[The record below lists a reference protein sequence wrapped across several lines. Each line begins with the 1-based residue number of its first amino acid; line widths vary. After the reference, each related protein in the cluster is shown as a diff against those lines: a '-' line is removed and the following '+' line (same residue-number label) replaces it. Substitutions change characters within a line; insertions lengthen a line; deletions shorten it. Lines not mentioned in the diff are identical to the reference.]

1 MIKLFVNIDHV
12 ATVREARKTYHPDPL
27 EVALL
32 AEKSG
37 AFGITA
43 HLREDR
49 RHIQDVDIKLLK
61 KNINTP
67 FNLELAAI
75 DEMLDIALEIK
86 PFQVSLVPEKRME
99 ITTEGG
105 LNVCADEGN
114 LLVIGRK
121 LKNKGILFSLF
132 IDPLIEQVNAAHRVE
147 ANSVEFNTGAYSES
161 NNIVDMKKHL
171 LALERMSK
179 YANSLGLRVFA
190 GHGLTNNNVQDIA
203 AIPGIEELNI
213 GHYIVSRSIYVG
225 IEKTIKEILDSIQI
239 GYNLR
244 V

>member
-1 MIKLFVNIDHV
+1 LIKLFVNIDHV
-12 ATVREARKTYHPDPL
+12 ATVREARKTSHPDPL
-27 EVALL
+27 EIALL
-32 AEKSG
+32 AEKAG

-49 RHIQDVDIKLLK
+49 RHVQDKDIKLIK
-61 KNINTP
+61 NNINTP

-105 LNVCADEGN
+105 LNVCADEDN

-132 IDPLIEQVNAAHRVE
+132 IDPITEQVNAAHRVQ

-161 NNIVDMKKHL
+161 INIIDINKHL
-171 LALERMSK
+171 LAIKSMSEH
-179 YANSLGLRVFA
+179 ASSLGLRVFA
-190 GHGLTNNNVQDIA
+190 GHGLTNNNIQSIA
-203 AIPGIEELNI
+203 AIPKIEELNI

-225 IEKTIKEILDSIQI
+225 IESTIKEILESIQT
-239 GYNLR
+239 GFNLR
-244 V
+244 A

>member
-75 DEMLDIALEIK
+75 DEMLGIALEIK

-132 IDPLIEQVNAAHRVE
+132 IDPLIEQVNGAHRVE

-161 NNIVDMKKHL
+161 NNIVDTKKHL

-179 YANSLGLRVFA
+179 HANSLGLRVFA

>member
-1 MIKLFVNIDHV
+1 LIKLFVNIDHV

-32 AEKSG
+32 AEKAG

-49 RHIQDVDIKLLK
+49 RHIQDKDIQLLK
-61 KNINTP
+61 NNINTP

-75 DEMLDIALEIK
+75 DEMLDIALKIK

-147 ANSVEFNTGAYSES
+147 ANSVEFNTGTYSES
-161 NNIVDMKKHL
+161 NNIIDTKKHL
-171 LALERMSK
+171 LSIESMS
-179 YANSLGLRVFA
+179 AHASSLGLRVFA
-190 GHGLTNNNVQDIA
+190 GHGLTKNNIQNIA
-203 AIPGIEELNI
+203 TIPEIEELNI
-213 GHYIVSRSIYVG
+213 GHYIVSRSIYIG
-225 IEKTIKEILDSIQI
+225 IDRAIKEILDSIQT
-239 GYNLR
+239 GFNLR
-244 V
+244 S

>member
-1 MIKLFVNIDHV
+1 LIKLFVNIDHV

-49 RHIQDVDIKLLK
+49 RHIQDKDIQLLK
-61 KNINTP
+61 NNINTP

-105 LNVCADEGN
+105 LNVTDDEDN
-114 LLVIGRK
+114 LLMIGRK

-132 IDPLIEQVNAAHRVE
+132 IDPLIEQVNAAHRVQ
-147 ANSVEFNTGAYSES
+147 ANSVEFNSGAYSES
-161 NNIVDMKKHL
+161 NNIIDLNRHL
-171 LALERMSK
+171 LAIKNMSEH
-179 YANSLGLRVFA
+179 ASSLGLRVFA
-190 GHGLTNNNVQDIA
+190 GHGLTKNNIQNIA
-203 AIPGIEELNI
+203 AIPEIEELNI

-225 IEKTIKEILDSIQI
+225 IERAIKEILDSIQT
-239 GYNLR
+239 GFNLR
-244 V
+244 S

>member
-1 MIKLFVNIDHV
+1 LIKLFVNIDHV
-12 ATVREARKTYHPDPL
+12 ATVREARKTSHPDPL
-27 EVALL
+27 EIALL
-32 AEKSG
+32 AEKAG

-49 RHIQDVDIKLLK
+49 RHVQDKDIKLIK
-61 KNINTP
+61 NNINTP

-105 LNVCADEGN
+105 LNVCADEDN

-132 IDPLIEQVNAAHRVE
+132 IDPITEQVNAAHRVQ

-161 NNIVDMKKHL
+161 INIIDINKHL
-171 LALERMSK
+171 LAIKSMSEH
-179 YANSLGLRVFA
+179 ASSLGLRVFA
-190 GHGLTNNNVQDIA
+190 GHGLTNNNIQNIA
-203 AIPGIEELNI
+203 AIPKIEELNI

-225 IEKTIKEILDSIQI
+225 IERTIKEILESIQT
-239 GYNLR
+239 GFNLR
-244 V
+244 A

>member
-1 MIKLFVNIDHV
+1 LIKLFVNIDHV

-32 AEKSG
+32 AEKAG

-49 RHIQDVDIKLLK
+49 RHIQDKDIQLLK
-61 KNINTP
+61 NNINTP

-114 LLVIGRK
+114 LLIIGRK

-132 IDPLIEQVNAAHRVE
+132 IDPLTEQVNAAHRVE
-147 ANSVEFNTGAYSES
+147 ANSVEFNTGTYSES
-161 NNIVDMKKHL
+161 NDTVDIKKHL

-179 YANSLGLRVFA
+179 YAGSLGLRVFA
-190 GHGLTNNNVQDIA
+190 GHGLTKNNVQDIA
-203 AIPGIEELNI
+203 AIPEIEELNI
-213 GHYIVSRSIYVG
+213 GHYIVSRSICIG
-225 IEKTIKEILDSIQI
+225 IEPTIKEMLASIQI
-239 GYNLR
+239 GFNSRL
-244 V
+244 

>member
-75 DEMLDIALEIK
+75 DEMLGIALEIK

-105 LNVCADEGN
+105 LNVCADEDN
-114 LLVIGRK
+114 LLTIGRK
-121 LKNKGILFSLF
+121 LKKKGILFSLF

-147 ANSVEFNTGAYSES
+147 ADSVEFNTGAYSES
-161 NNIVDMKKHL
+161 NNKVDIKKHL
-171 LALERMSK
+171 AGLESMSK
-179 YANSLGLRVFA
+179 HASSLGLRVFA
-190 GHGLTNNNVQDIA
+190 GHGLTKNNIQNIA
-203 AIPGIEELNI
+203 AIPDIEELNI

-225 IEKTIKEILDSIQI
+225 IERAIKEILDSIQT
-239 GYNLR
+239 GFNLR

>member
-49 RHIQDVDIKLLK
+49 RHIQDIDIKLLK

-132 IDPLIEQVNAAHRVE
+132 IDPLIEQVNGAHRVE

-161 NNIVDMKKHL
+161 NNIVDTKKHL

>member
-1 MIKLFVNIDHV
+1 LIKLFVNIDHV
-12 ATVREARKTYHPDPL
+12 ATVREARKTCHPDPL
-27 EVALL
+27 AIALL
-32 AEKSG
+32 AEKAG

-49 RHIQDVDIKLLK
+49 RHIQEKDIQLLK
-61 KNINTP
+61 NNINTP
-67 FNLELAAI
+67 FNLELAPV

-105 LNVCADEGN
+105 LNVCADEDN
-114 LLVIGRK
+114 LLLIGRK

-132 IDPLIEQVNAAHRVE
+132 VDPLIEQVNAAHRAQ

-161 NNIVDMKKHL
+161 NNVIDIKKHL
-171 LALERMSK
+171 LSIEKMS
-179 YANSLGLRVFA
+179 AHASSLGLRVFA
-190 GHGLTNNNVQDIA
+190 GHGLTKNNIQSIA
-203 AIPGIEELNI
+203 AIPEIEELNI

-225 IEKTIKEILDSIQI
+225 IERAIKEILDSIQT
-239 GYNLR
+239 GFNLR
-244 V
+244 S

>member
-75 DEMLDIALEIK
+75 DEMLGIALEIK

-132 IDPLIEQVNAAHRVE
+132 IDPVIEQVNAAHRVE

-161 NNIVDMKKHL
+161 NNKKKKKKHL

-179 YANSLGLRVFA
+179 HANSLGLRVFLFFV
-190 GHGLTNNNVQDIA
+190 LTNNNVQDIA

>member
-12 ATVREARKTYHPDPL
+12 ATVREARKTSHPDPL
-27 EVALL
+27 EIALL
-32 AEKSG
+32 AEKAG

-49 RHIQDVDIKLLK
+49 RHVQDKDIKLIK
-61 KNINTP
+61 NNINTP

-105 LNVCADEGN
+105 LNVCADEDN

-132 IDPLIEQVNAAHRVE
+132 IDPITEQVNAAHRVQ

-161 NNIVDMKKHL
+161 INIIDINKHL
-171 LALERMSK
+171 LAIKSMSEH
-179 YANSLGLRVFA
+179 ASSLGLRVFA
-190 GHGLTNNNVQDIA
+190 GHGLTNNNIQNIA
-203 AIPGIEELNI
+203 AIPKIEELNI

-225 IEKTIKEILDSIQI
+225 IERTIKEILESIQT
-239 GYNLR
+239 GFNLR

>member
-61 KNINTP
+61 RNINTP

-132 IDPLIEQVNAAHRVE
+132 IDPLIEQVNGAHRVE

-161 NNIVDMKKHL
+161 NNIVDTKKHL

>member
-61 KNINTP
+61 RNINTP
-67 FNLELAAI
+67 FNLELAAV
-75 DEMLDIALEIK
+75 DEMLGIALEIK

-132 IDPLIEQVNAAHRVE
+132 IDPLIEQVNGAHRVE

-161 NNIVDMKKHL
+161 NNIVDTKKHL